1 MPGDERAR
9 QKAVEDVFA
18 RLPKVFRT
26 DSIKAEIADNV
37 ARSKGNYEEAALVSV
52 IGMFTSIDR
61 ALQAKDR
68 GRVLSLSSFLK
79 KSK

>member
-1 MPGDERAR
+1 MPADDQAR
-9 QKAVEDVFA
+9 LKAVDDVFA
-18 RLPKVFRT
+18 RLPRVFRT
-26 DSIKAEIADNV
+26 ESIKAEIADYV

-61 ALQAKDR
+61 ALQSNDR
-68 GRVLSLSSFLK
+68 GRVLNLHSFLK